1 MGCAAVARPQLLVI
15 EDDPDILSLVRG
27 TLEAEGCAVTPA
39 ASLPASLAL
48 LKEQLFHLIVT
59 DLFREQEHD
68 PLLSIHALLA
78 EAAPTPV
85 GVITGWQVSEEAANQ
100 AGLSFLLYKPFD
112 LDDLV
117 QAVQHELSSILS
129 QRRQTQ
135 LVEQF
140 FVALGTGD
148 WQRLAQFCTPDLIVL
163 SLSTPAM
170 ASLSQ
175 RRGLSSYL
183 AFLEQRFRALPG
195 YAIEEVLVFARPLG
209 LAARYTVCW
218 QSRNGLPHRAVG
230 SMRFRFEGERIA
242 QIETTL

>member
-1 MGCAAVARPQLLVI
+1 MSCAAAAHPHLLVV
-15 EDDPDILSLVRG
+15 EDDSDILSLVRG
-27 TLEAEGCAVTPA
+27 TLETEGCAITPA
-39 ASLPASLAL
+39 TSLPASLAL

-68 PLLSIHALLA
+68 PLLSIHSLLA

-117 QAVQHELSSILS
+117 QAVQHELSSIFS
-129 QRRQTQ
+129 PRRQTQ

-140 FVALGTGD
+140 FVALGAGN
-148 WQRLAQFCTPDLIVL
+148 WELLAQFCTPDLIVPPL
-163 SLSTPAM
+163 PAPAI
-170 ASLSQ
+170 ASLGAHP
-175 RRGLSSYL
+175 GLPNYL

-195 YAIEEVLVFARPLG
+195 YSIEEVLLFARPLG
-209 LAARYTVCW
+209 LAARYTACW
-218 QSRNGLPHRAVG
+218 QSRDGLLHRAVG

-242 QIETTL
+242 QIEAAF

>member
-1 MGCAAVARPQLLVI
+1 MSCAAVAHPHLLVV
-15 EDDPDILSLVRG
+15 EDDPEILSLVQG

-39 ASLPASLAL
+39 TSLPASLAL

-59 DLFREQEHD
+59 DLFREQGRE
-68 PLLSIHALLA
+68 PLLSIHPLLA

-85 GVITGWQVSEEAANQ
+85 GVITGWQVSEEAASQ
-100 AGLSFLLYKPFD
+100 ASLSFLLYKPFD

-117 QAVQHELSSILS
+117 QAVQHELSANLS
-129 QRRQTQ
+129 RQRQTQ

-140 FVALGTGD
+140 FVALGAGD

-163 SLSTPAM
+163 PLFAPTI
-170 ASLSQ
+170 ASLGA
-175 RRGLSSYL
+175 RRGLLSYL

-195 YAIEEVLVFARPLG
+195 YSIEEVLLFARPLG
-209 LAARYTVCW
+209 LAARFTACW
-218 QSRNGLPHRAVG
+218 QSHNGKLHRAVG

-242 QIETTL
+242 QIEAAF